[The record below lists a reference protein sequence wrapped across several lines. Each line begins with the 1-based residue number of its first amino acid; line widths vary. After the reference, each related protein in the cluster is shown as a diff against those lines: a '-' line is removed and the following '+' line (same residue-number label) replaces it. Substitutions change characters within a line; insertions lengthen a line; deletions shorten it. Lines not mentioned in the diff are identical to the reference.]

1 VLHLLLGLSLR
12 LEGDVFAQVL
22 CPQAAR
28 RRLASP
34 TVRMLRQLVR
44 CVAVRQLAQ
53 VFEQTERRA
62 RARYPLASHGV
73 RFVGAET
80 DNSIWARRPEG
91 MK

>member
-1 VLHLLLGLSLR
+1 MA
-12 LEGDVFAQVL
+12 GDVSTQVL

-44 CVAVRQLAQ
+44 CVAVRRLAQ

-62 RARYPLASHGV
+62 RARCPLASHG
-73 RFVGAET
+73 FGLSGPKQIIQFGHA
-80 DNSIWARRPEG
+80 AL
-91 MK
+91 KA